1 MREQYVHDKNHLSG
15 KQKKLTNHK
24 YLTVVE
30 QHINMNKTLQFSNT
44 LQILYIFTINIDLKK
59 SNYINIITT
68 TAKAN
73 FEFLDFSGAVPTLII
88 NRQKL
93 VSSITDRFSEET
105 IGLKSNISPEGKKY
119 SNSKNF
125 FFFF

>member
-1 MREQYVHDKNHLSG
+1 MSG

-30 QHINMNKTLQFSNT
+30 KHINMNKTLQFSNT

-88 NRQKL
+88 NRQEL

-105 IGLKSNISPEGKKY
+105 IGLKSNISP
-119 SNSKNF
+119 
-125 FFFF
+125 